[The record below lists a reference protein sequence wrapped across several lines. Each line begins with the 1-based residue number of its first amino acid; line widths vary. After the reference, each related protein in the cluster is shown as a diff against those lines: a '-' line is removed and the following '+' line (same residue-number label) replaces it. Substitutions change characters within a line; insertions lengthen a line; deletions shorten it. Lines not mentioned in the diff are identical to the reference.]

1 MRNRLKKYF
10 MFLFNL
16 VLFLQLYSYHTF
28 KVEATQRESFA
39 TCTESDP
46 QNGSTINEKDEGISQ
61 RPKRPAR
68 LMPVQ
73 LLM

>member
-1 MRNRLKKYF
+1 MGLKKKL

-16 VLFLQLYSYHTF
+16 VLFLQLYYYHTL
-28 KVEATQRESFA
+28 KVEATQREIFTNCS
-39 TCTESDP
+39 ESNH
-46 QNGSTINEKDEGISQ
+46 QNGCTVNEKDKETP
-61 RPKRPAR
+61 RRLKRPAR